1 VCLAPGLDICQP
13 AAKKIILAVA
23 HACALECKDRVIYD
37 SCAHLRPLSIG
48 RSLTSYRSQYSVVD
62 DGNEKPMIELTVKN
76 QKRQFAPEQISAMVL
91 ENLKVSAETFLGQKV
106 TKAVITV
113 PAHFND
119 SQRQATKDAGS
130 IAGLQ
135 VRTWA

>member
-1 VCLAPGLDICQP
+1 MPMKREEKETAVMACLIP
-13 AAKKIILAVA
+13 
-23 HACALECKDRVIYD
+23 
-37 SCAHLRPLSIG
+37 AHLRHLSNG
-48 RSLTSYRSQYSVVD
+48 RSLTSHLSQYDVVD
-62 DGNEKPMIELTVKN
+62 DGNEKPMIELNVKN

-135 VRTWA
+135 VGTHASQTGAPSL

>member
-1 VCLAPGLDICQP
+1 
-13 AAKKIILAVA
+13 
-23 HACALECKDRVIYD
+23 
-37 SCAHLRPLSIG
+37 
-48 RSLTSYRSQYSVVD
+48 VD